1 MYVMYVEQ
9 PGEDTTAGAAAAAGC
24 DGLALTAGAVTP
36 EDEATAGTEG
46 AGAGAAAA
54 AGADLGASAGF
65 ACKTWGKIILTN
77 IYS

>member
-1 MYVMYVEQ
+1 MYVEQ
-9 PGEDTTAGAAAAAGC
+9 PGEDTTAGAAAAGC

-36 EDEATAGTEG
+36 EDEAAAGTEG

-77 IYS
+77 ICS